1 MKKEVGKQWKI
12 LLLKLDFK
20 MFSFFGKILVF
31 VGFLLILIG
40 AVFLLSPKIPFL
52 GKLPGDIYIRKENFT
67 FYAPI
72 GTCFL
77 ISIILSIIFY
87 IIFRF
92 LR

>member
-1 MKKEVGKQWKI
+1 
-12 LLLKLDFK
+12 